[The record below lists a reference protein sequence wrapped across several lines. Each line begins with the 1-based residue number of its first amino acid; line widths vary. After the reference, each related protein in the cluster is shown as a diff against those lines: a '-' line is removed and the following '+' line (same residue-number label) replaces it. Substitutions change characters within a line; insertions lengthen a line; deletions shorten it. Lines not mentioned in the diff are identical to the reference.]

1 MRNIVAGY
9 SETPLLQKLGIKE
22 GTRMVAV
29 NPPADFRENLGV
41 LPLAVEWAN
50 RVRPPLDLVIAFH
63 VKRSALLANW
73 PSLIAAAAPDGVVWI
88 AWPKKASGVETDISD
103 ATLREDLLSSGWV
116 DNKVCAI
123 DETWSGLRF
132 AMRVERRPKRAS
144 APAKPLKL
152 RKTRPGSH
160 R

>member
-1 MRNIVAGY
+1 MTNVAGY

-22 GTRMVAV
+22 GTRMTAV
-29 NPPADFRENLGV
+29 NAPAAFRENLGV

-50 RVRPPLDLVIAFH
+50 RVRPPLDLVVAFH
-63 VKRSALLANW
+63 TKRSALLANW
-73 PSLIAAAAPDGVVWI
+73 PALIAAAAPDGVVWV
-88 AWPKKASGVETDISD
+88 AWPKKASGMVTDINEN
-103 ATLREDLLSSGWV
+103 TLREDLLPTGWV

-132 AMRVERRPKRAS
+132 ALRRERRPKRA
-144 APAKPLKL
+144 AAAAKPAKL
-152 RKTRPGSH
+152 RKTKPGSH

>member
-1 MRNIVAGY
+1 MAGY
-9 SETPLLQKLGIKE
+9 SETPLLQKLGIRE
-22 GTRMVAV
+22 GTRMAAV
-29 NPPADFRENLGV
+29 NAPADFRANLGV

-63 VKRSALLANW
+63 TRRATLIANW
-73 PSLIAAAAPDGVVWI
+73 PALIEAAAPDGAVWV
-88 AWPKKASGVETDISD
+88 AWPKKASGMATDID
-103 ATLREDLLSSGWV
+103 ENVLREALLPTGWV

-132 AMRVERRPKRAS
+132 VLRKERRPKRAA

-152 RKTRPGSH
+152 RRTKPGSH

>member
-1 MRNIVAGY
+1 MAGY

-29 NPPADFRENLGV
+29 NAPAGFRENLGV

-50 RVRPPLDLVIAFH
+50 RLRPPLDLVIAFH
-63 VKRSALLANW
+63 TQRSALVANW
-73 PSLIAAAAPDGVVWI
+73 PALVAAVVPDGAIWV
-88 AWPKKASGVETDISD
+88 AWPKKASGVPTDIDESV
-103 ATLREDLLSSGWV
+103 LREELLRTGWV

-132 AMRVERRPKRAS
+132 VLRVERRPKK
-144 APAKPLKL
+144 APAAKRPAKL
-152 RKTRPGSH
+152 VRSKPGSH